1 MPRKHE
7 MVVNLLLLV
16 LVIVLILLIM
26 WAITVLYG
34 ITPGK
39 TLVEEA
45 LNFT

>member
-1 MPRKHE
+1 

-16 LVIVLILLIM
+16 LVIILILLII
-26 WAITVLYG
+26 WAVMILQG

-39 TLVEEA
+39 ILVEEA